1 MTGGFESIIL
11 YYLFYMY
18 NYEFRFVAFK
28 CWLKTNSFYLPGAFL
43 DSFTNSSLT
52 LLAGEGLQL
61 ELDPGLFPG
70 CRVSCDPESPG
81 LSLIGED
88 IGVEELIGI
97 PISLRIEEQRF
108 WSIRGVSRF
117 RSSLIS
123 LTFLSVPLEAK
134 TILLFQFRL
143 SALSSE
149 EFILFSRTNF
159 SFFIKVI
166 FTTFPFLFSSF
177 LSSSSCSLIGRLF
190 SFLSSVLELEPG
202 DGSSIPGLEPGDGSS
217 IPGLEHGYGSSI
229 PGLEPW
235 DGSSIPGLEPGDGSS
250 IPGREPGDGSSIPGL
265 EPGDSVSFFET
276 WFLVSPILISSSIR
290 ISPGAA
296 R

>member
-81 LSLIGED
+81 LSLIGEEK
-88 IGVEELIGI
+88 GVEELIGI
-97 PISLRIEEQRF
+97 PILRIEEQRF

-143 SALSSE
+143 SELSSE

-217 IPGLEHGYGSSI
+217 IPGLE
-229 PGLEPW
+229 
-235 DGSSIPGLEPGDGSS
+235 PGDGSS